1 MLSFFLLCPV
11 FSINVSA
18 ADEEN
23 LIEPNLK
30 NWTILEDYK
39 SSTTVLSGSDTG
51 AVQVVNISPAGEQN
65 GFSANVGALY
75 DITSSY
81 KVGDKYTLSF
91 EFLNADKYIGGGVG
105 IISSKAFLDYNGV
118 LYVGLATSDNTG
130 VTAVD
135 GYFVEINGD
144 NYNQYV
150 DSTIT
155 YSFEMPSGVVN
166 PCIFINFIAF
176 LPEADMVHNCWLAF
190 RDIKLVNES
199 EAEEDGF
206 IDKLINGIKGLFVP
220 DEAFISQWKSDME
233 KILSDH
239 LGIIYQ
245 IPALTIDYV
254 ERLQVLFNDKS
265 IYFSIPA
272 CQFEL
277 NGEFINL
284 WPKTSVDFSFLTNAE
299 EGTIWHTIYK
309 QMYPVFL
316 RLVLFGILIKYGRNE
331 WDKVMMN

>member
-1 MLSFFLLCPV
+1 MLLCPV

-18 ADEEN
+18 ADEDN
-23 LIEPNLK
+23 LIDSDLS
-30 NWTILEDYK
+30 NWTILHPEKCSVFPASSSLYLVRIYGVEMPPVIEDGPSPIWYIGGAFDLTDT
-39 SSTTVLSGSDTG
+39 SITVG
-51 AVQVVNISPAGEQN
+51 N
-65 GFSANVGALY
+65 
-75 DITSSY
+75 
-81 KVGDKYTLSF
+81 KYTLSF
-91 EFLNADKYIGGGVG
+91 NFPDPDRYVSSSTGSNSFLGDNSG
-105 IISSKAFLDYNGV
+105 ILV
-118 LYVGLATSDNTG
+118 VGLCSYISDDS
-130 VTAVD
+130 VEAVE
-135 GYFVEINGD
+135 GCYL
-144 NYNQYV
+144 
-150 DSTIT
+150 TIDKNNFNSVKDT
-155 YSFEMPSGVVN
+155 DIQLSFEMPSGVVN
-166 PCIFINFIAF
+166 PCICFYYVNFDGTNAVCF
-176 LPEADMVHNCWLAF
+176 YLKDF
-190 RDIKLVNES
+190 KLVDES

-220 DEAFISQWKSDME
+220 DDAFISQWKSDME
-233 KILSDH
+233 QTLSEH
-239 LGIIYQ
+239 LGFIYQ

-284 WPKTSVDFSFLTNAE
+284 WPETSVDLTFLTNAE
-299 EGTIWHTIYK
+299 NGTIWHTIYK